1 MVALVV
7 QEEVLLLT
15 LIALIQP
22 LVQELWDKVMM
33 EVELQI
39 VAMIL
44 EIQAVV
50 EALGG
55 PKVVVNFLIINVFFQ
70 LGFYLLLNLQTN

>member
-1 MVALVV
+1 M
-7 QEEVLLLT
+7 
-15 LIALIQP
+15 
-22 LVQELWDKVMM
+22 
-33 EVELQI
+33 
-39 VAMIL
+39 
-44 EIQAVV
+44 V